1 MIPLC
6 NLESDAQS
14 FVIDTLFAR
23 NLFMSKH
30 LVWYSDSSQ
39 PDLGGHEDQNF
50 RLYNQ
55 DDIENPELN
64 SQGFYRS
71 YCVEIN
77 IQQLALNTVLMSDQM
92 PEFENL
98 FNQTIST
105 NKNTKQDQNFAIV
118 AGHDFDADLDEFVS
132 CATAF

>member
-14 FVIDTLFAR
+14 FVIDTLLAR

-50 RLYNQ
+50 RLYN
-55 DDIENPELN
+55 
-64 SQGFYRS
+64 
-71 YCVEIN
+71 
-77 IQQLALNTVLMSDQM
+77 
-92 PEFENL
+92 
-98 FNQTIST
+98 
-105 NKNTKQDQNFAIV
+105 
-118 AGHDFDADLDEFVS
+118 
-132 CATAF
+132 

>member
-64 SQGFYRS
+64 
-71 YCVEIN
+71 
-77 IQQLALNTVLMSDQM
+77 
-92 PEFENL
+92 
-98 FNQTIST
+98 
-105 NKNTKQDQNFAIV
+105 
-118 AGHDFDADLDEFVS
+118 
-132 CATAF
+132 